1 VAVVEL
7 VMSESVE
14 AHVKLVCEQ
23 LNEKNRRWVAGLLS
37 EVVGYGG
44 TKWVAE
50 ITGLDPKTIRQGRLD
65 LQTGLADSPSERVR
79 RAGGGRPRLKKRL
92 AAGSGSPCAG

>member
-1 VAVVEL
+1 VAVVEQ

-23 LNEKNRRWVAGLLS
+23 LNEKNRRWVAGLRS
-37 EVVGYGG
+37 EVVGDGD

-50 ITGLDPKTIRQGRLD
+50 ITGVDPNTIRQGRLD
-65 LQTGLADSPSERVR
+65 LQTGLAVALSTLWSQLR
-79 RAGGGRPRLKKRL
+79 RLGLRFKK
-92 AAGSGSPCAG
+92 P